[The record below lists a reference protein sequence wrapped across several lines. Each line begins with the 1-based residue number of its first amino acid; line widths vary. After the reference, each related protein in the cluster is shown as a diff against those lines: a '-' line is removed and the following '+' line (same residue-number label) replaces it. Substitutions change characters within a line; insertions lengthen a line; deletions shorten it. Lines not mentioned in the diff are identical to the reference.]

1 MLMSKG
7 ILSQTPR
14 SFTPTVPDRVIG
26 TESQISGMSTDLNP
40 DKSCECWLI
49 DRKFGMVR
57 RNAGEW
63 DELWEADPR
72 SRARS

>member
-40 DKSCECWLI
+40 DKSCEWWLV
-49 DRKFGMVR
+49 DRKFEMVR

-63 DELWEADPR
+63 DELWEADSR